1 VVRSTYFIF
10 LSHFIMGLI
19 RTFFALWI
27 NKKRVFITHLFY
39 SNKFYMELLA
49 EEKKDLIVFHPIS
62 NFGKKKPEFS
72 SFLLT
77 LKKEYN

>member
-1 VVRSTYFIF
+1 
-10 LSHFIMGLI
+10 
-19 RTFFALWI
+19 
-27 NKKRVFITHLFY
+27 
-39 SNKFYMELLA
+39 MELLA
-49 EEKKDLIVFHPIS
+49 EEKKDLIIFHPIS